1 MKRFISTLMAFFLSV
16 CMLVPI
22 AVYADDVNGPPE
34 PPKNFGALST
44 DDKLIELWNK
54 VCNGI
59 EFHIKYTEGGT
70 VTQEDLDRMKSEL
83 QNEMTAKSE
92 AGVHNFFNSQNTQS
106 SNPDDAKES
115 ANQTISTIGT
125 VNANI
130 WMIIS
135 AAFLGEDYPELGLSF
150 DLDSYIDDTSHVG
163 LGSGGV
169 SLFNVFRV
177 IGYSLVLVFFS
188 ANLIETTIK
197 YEIFT
202 LRGAVSVFGRLLIAK
217 IIIDMSGKICIAIA
231 NICTEICGKILGTTL
246 TELQFSVPQI
256 DLVTSDIWLV
266 GPIIDYIVAMLIQGP
281 LGLIMLTI
289 VITSILILIKLLLRS
304 FEMAMLVT
312 VSPAFFACF
321 SSDVT
326 KQYFK
331 NFIVTFIQVSA
342 QIIFMAVVYY
352 IGTSQITGFGYAP
365 DEPIQTFAEVG
376 QWCIKVIPN
385 TIVMV
390 AMAIMM
396 IKPPRVLTNLIR

>member
-92 AGVHNFFNSQNTQS
+92 AGVQNFFNSQNTQS
-106 SNPDDAKES
+106 NDEAQNTVDD
-115 ANQTISTIGT
+115 T
-125 VNANI
+125 VSSMAEVNNNI
-130 WMIIS
+130 WTII
-135 AAFLGEDYPELGLSF
+135 AGAFVSTDILGFSF
-150 DLDSYIDDTSHVG
+150 DLEKYADDTSYMG
-163 LGSGGV
+163 NNGQ
-169 SLFNVFRV
+169 SLFNIFRI

-197 YEIFT
+197 FEIFT
-202 LRGAVSVFGRLLIAK
+202 LRGAVNIFGRLLIAK
-217 IIIDMSGKICIAIA
+217 IIIDLSGKICLAIA
-231 NICTEICGKILGTTL
+231 EIANKIN
-246 TELQFSVPQI
+246 EQI
-256 DLVTSDIWLV
+256 LINTVNTIWFDGMKINLPTSDIWLV
-266 GPIIDYIVAMLIQGP
+266 GPIIDYIVAMIMQGP
-281 LGLIMLTI
+281 VGLIMLTVLI
-289 VITSILILIKLLLRS
+289 SSALILVKLLLRS

-312 VSPAFFACF
+312 VSPAFFACY
-321 SSDVT
+321 SSEVT
-326 KQYFK
+326 KPYFK
-331 NFIVTFIQVSA
+331 NFIVTFVQVTA
-342 QIIFMAVVYY
+342 QIIFMALVYY
-352 IGTSQITGFGYAP
+352 IGVDKI
-365 DEPIQTFAEVG
+365 TFAG
-376 QWCIKVIPN
+376 RQLDSFADAAAWCVEMIPN
-385 TIVMV
+385 TLVIL